1 MNLTINVH
9 AQILNFIRAHRNGET
24 AGMMNKRGIQYNM
37 NYGVSIIHIR
47 QYAKELGYNHQIAQK
62 LWKENMR
69 ETKLFALYLFDP
81 KLITED
87 DLNEIILQIN
97 NTELAE
103 QASFSILTNAVIPQ
117 NMLMEWCQNS
127 SQAVKLTAYS
137 TINRKFKTNTMIEF
151 DFGLFFDVL
160 YHEIAQDFIL
170 PTKSISFALSEI
182 ARKGHTDKI
191 ETFLKKLE
199 TINTKQSIFIV
210 DCVKNEMNM
219 NNI

>member
-1 MNLTINVH
+1 
-9 AQILNFIRAHRNGET
+9 
-24 AGMMNKRGIQYNM
+24 M

-47 QYAKELGYNHQIAQK
+47 QYAKELGCNHQIALK

-69 ETKLFALYLFDP
+69 EMKLFALYLFDP
-81 KLITED
+81 KLITVDE
-87 DLNEIILQIN
+87 LNKIVLQIN

-103 QASFSILTNAVIPQ
+103 QAAFSILKDADIPQ
-117 NMLMEWCQNS
+117 NILMKWCQNS

-137 TINRKFKTNTMIEF
+137 TINRKFKTNTIIDF

-170 PTKSISFALSEI
+170 PSKSISFALSEI
-182 ARKGHTDKI
+182 ARKGHKDTI

-199 TINTKQSIFIV
+199 TINTKQSLFIV
-210 DCVKNEMNM
+210 ECV
-219 NNI
+219 NNDIMYN